1 MYFINLVKVGRI
13 LSSIPCVVIV
23 IIANRFECF
32 LEAEADALQRLSLFS
47 AFHYG
52 KFQTHTKVEHLLT
65 PNDQFLLF
73 FFHAFPNF
81 LFLINLFLIGG

>member
-1 MYFINLVKVGRI
+1 M
-13 LSSIPCVVIV
+13 CVVIV

-47 AFHYG
+47 AFHYE
-52 KFQTHTKVEHLLT
+52 KFQTHTKEVEHLLHQMIDFCYSFFMHS
-65 PNDQFLLF
+65 PNY
-73 FFHAFPNF
+73 F